1 MTGSIRHAID
11 TDAPAIQQ
19 IYAPFVNDHV
29 TSFEAVA
36 PDTPEIAR
44 RMHEGAGRF
53 PWLVY
58 EHDGVVVGYAYASP
72 HSARSAYQWSANVS
86 VYVAPS
92 VHRRGIGRA
101 LYTALLELLRRQRF
115 ANAYG
120 GITLPNP
127 ASVSLHESLG
137 FVPVGIYRGVGFKF
151 GEWRDVMWLHARL
164 RDDAEPAGPPLP
176 VPSMEDPDVRDLLHR
191 CAQAVKGG

>member
-1 MTGSIRHAID
+1 MAGKIRSAID
-11 TDAPAIQQ
+11 ADAPAIQR
-19 IYAPFVNDHV
+19 IYAPFVTDHV

-36 PDTPEIAR
+36 PDAAQMAR
-44 RMHEGAGRF
+44 RIQEGAGRF

-58 EHDGVVVGYAYASP
+58 EHDGIVAGYAYASP
-72 HSARSAYQWSANVS
+72 HGERAAYQWSANVS
-86 VYVAPS
+86 VYIAPS
-92 VHRRGIGRA
+92 AHRRGVGRA

-127 ASVSLHESLG
+127 ASVALHEALG

-164 RDDAEPAGPPLP
+164 RDDPQPAGPPLP
-176 VPSMEDPDVRDLLHR
+176 VPSMDDPEVRQLFDR
-191 CAQAVKGG
+191 CGRMVKGA

>member
-1 MTGSIRHAID
+1 MVGKIRSAVE

-19 IYAPFVNDHV
+19 IYAPFVTDHV

-36 PDTPEIAR
+36 PDTAEIER
-44 RMHEGAGRF
+44 RMQEGAGRF

-58 EHDGVVVGYAYASP
+58 EHDGIVVGYAYASP
-72 HSARSAYQWSANVS
+72 HSGRAAYQWSANVS
-86 VYVAPS
+86 VYLAPS
-92 VHRRGIGRA
+92 VHHRGIGRA

-127 ASVSLHESLG
+127 ASVKLHEALG
-137 FVPVGIYRGVGFKF
+137 FVPVGVYRSVGFKF
-151 GEWRDVMWLHARL
+151 GKWRDVMWLHARL
-164 RDDAEPAGPPLP
+164 RDDPEPAGPPLP
-176 VPSMEDPDVRDLLHR
+176 VPSTDEPEVRELFHR
-191 CAQAVKGG
+191 CAQGVKGG

>member
-1 MTGSIRHAID
+1 MALD
-11 TDAPAIQQ
+11 TDAHAIQQ
-19 IYAPFVNDHV
+19 IYAPFVTDHV

-36 PDTPEIAR
+36 PDTAEVAR
-44 RMHEGAGRF
+44 RIQDGGGRF
-53 PWLVY
+53 PRLVY
-58 EHDGVVVGYAYASP
+58 EDEGNVAGYAYASA

-92 VHRRGIGRA
+92 AHRRGIGRA

-127 ASVSLHESLG
+127 ASVALHEALG
-137 FVPVGIYRGVGFKF
+137 FAPVGIYRGVGFKF
-151 GEWRDVMWLHARL
+151 GEWRDVMWLHTRL
-164 RDDAEPAGPPLP
+164 RDDPHPEGPPLP
-176 VPSMEDPDVRDLLHR
+176 IPSADDPDVRDLFDR
-191 CAQAVKGG
+191 CARVVKGA